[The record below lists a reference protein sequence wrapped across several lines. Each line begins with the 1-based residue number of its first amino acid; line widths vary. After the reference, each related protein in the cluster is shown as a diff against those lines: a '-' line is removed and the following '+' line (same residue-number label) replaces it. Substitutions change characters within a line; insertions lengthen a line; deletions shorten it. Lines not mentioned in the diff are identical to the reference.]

1 MQSVNNIK
9 RIGNRCNLKKTFRK
23 RFELA
28 VFYRS
33 METATR
39 RLRERK
45 RKKKK
50 EANCSIGKRLRS
62 ILQETK
68 PYVRKRL
75 VDRIVRPN
83 CLFDLIPLVMQPT
96 SVSLCRIVSWLEY
109 SIVIGRNSSVIRV
122 TILIRTRIIIII
134 VRIKIEFLCFIIHEF
149 SPYRNH
155 LE

>member
-1 MQSVNNIK
+1 MGYFANRIYDTIIHNQRNINDVTWK
-9 RIGNRCNLKKTFRK
+9 KKKNKTFRK
-23 RFELA
+23 RFELT

-45 RKKKK
+45 KK
-50 EANCSIGKRLRS
+50 EVNCSIGKNLIKLRS
-62 ILQETK
+62 ILRQTK

-96 SVSLCRIVSWLEY
+96 SVSLFRAVSCLFEY
-109 SIVIGRNSSVIRV
+109 SIFVIGRNSSVI
-122 TILIRTRIIIII
+122 
-134 VRIKIEFLCFIIHEF
+134 
-149 SPYRNH
+149 S
-155 LE
+155 